1 MQDPAL
7 RHQSLGRPLSEA
19 EHALA
24 SALESIYAKG
34 THDFSA
40 VVDEL
45 NALGAGRPSG
55 EPGPWTLD
63 IFENELKA
71 INAAHDA
78 AYDADGTGA

>member
-19 EHALA
+19 ERTLA

-34 THDFSA
+34 THDFA
-40 VVDEL
+40 EVVGAL
-45 NALGAGRPSG
+45 NALGTGRPSG

-63 IFENELKA
+63 VFENELKA

-78 AYDADGTGA
+78 AYDTDGLGA